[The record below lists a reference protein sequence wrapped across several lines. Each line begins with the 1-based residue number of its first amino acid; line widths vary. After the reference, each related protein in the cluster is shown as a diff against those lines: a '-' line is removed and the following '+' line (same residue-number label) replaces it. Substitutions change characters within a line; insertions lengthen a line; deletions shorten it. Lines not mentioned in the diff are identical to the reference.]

1 MSLTKIKYDVCV
13 PFVSEHFIDKYSL
26 LNDELLASA
35 LTTNYY
41 IEASLVIFQSY
52 DSCKYRHTNVECNLT
67 VCPFSQIIAAGL
79 PLRSMSF
86 PAIGSWPDLQ

>member
-1 MSLTKIKYDVCV
+1 MNLTKIKCGVDV
-13 PFVSEHFIDKYSL
+13 PFVSEHFVGIYFL
-26 LNDELLASA
+26 LNDQLLVSA

-41 IEASLVIFQSY
+41 TEISLVIFKSY
-52 DSCKYRHTNVECNLT
+52 DSCKYRDTNVECNLT
-67 VCPFSQIIAAGL
+67 VCPFSQIIIAGL

>member
-13 PFVSEHFIDKYSL
+13 PFMSQHFIDMYSL
-26 LNDELLASA
+26 LSDELLVSA

-41 IEASLVIFQSY
+41 IQVSLVIFQSY
-52 DSCKYRHTNVECNLT
+52 DSSKYRHTNVECNLT

-86 PAIGSWPDLQ
+86 PAIGPWPDLQ

>member
-13 PFVSEHFIDKYSL
+13 AFMSEHFIDMCSL
-26 LNDELLASA
+26 LNDELLVSA
-35 LTTNYY
+35 LSTNYY
-41 IEASLVIFQSY
+41 IEVSLVVFQSY
-52 DSCKYRHTNVECNLT
+52 DICKYRYTNVECNLT